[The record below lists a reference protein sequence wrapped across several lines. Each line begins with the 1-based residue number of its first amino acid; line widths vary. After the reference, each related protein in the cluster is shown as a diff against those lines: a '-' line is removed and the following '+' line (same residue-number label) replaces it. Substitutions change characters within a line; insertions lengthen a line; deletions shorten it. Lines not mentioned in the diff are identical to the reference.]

1 MFLKDF
7 LYICLSSN
15 VFKVW
20 GDKGIGNIVK
30 TDVLERF
37 YGAKCVNYRVL
48 KGNIAKTCKH
58 TSKVTGFE
66 GFCGKNADNGAKCRW
81 TVFLGVVVA
90 IWNSPAW
97 EAPTGENVALHGLRM
112 AAKFFQIEMK
122 ITCTYV

>member
-1 MFLKDF
+1 MDRLYAEKRVNYAAFDGKHCKNTVKKMFLKDF

-90 IWNSPAW
+90 I
-97 EAPTGENVALHGLRM
+97 
-112 AAKFFQIEMK
+112 
-122 ITCTYV
+122 